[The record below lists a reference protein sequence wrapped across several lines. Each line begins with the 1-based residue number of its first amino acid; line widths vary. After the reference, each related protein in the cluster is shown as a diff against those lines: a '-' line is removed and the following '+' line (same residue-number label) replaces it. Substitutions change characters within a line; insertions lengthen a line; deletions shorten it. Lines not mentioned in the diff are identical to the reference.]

1 MRWTC
6 REMRPG
12 GNVSFTMTPRH
23 DPAFQDTVTQHAFDP
38 SAFAQRQEHLGQR
51 LSAAVARIGDA
62 AIVDRVRRPL
72 TEGTS
77 AEVFALLGDDDRR
90 ISSAAHE
97 CAMLRF
103 AFIVAIVA
111 QSMSFDA
118 DRRDDLVQRVFLN
131 LPQIVRRATINGV
144 GIPDPE
150 GWLAYRAHLIARQMF
165 REERGRLRPDA
176 SGGFSRTRGR
186 RVTLDAVDQSM
197 RVEADT
203 ILDPLDESV
212 TRVEIA
218 AALRL
223 LSREQPVW
231 ADVLRL
237 HYLDG
242 LRLDEVA
249 VKLGRAHGTVRNDA
263 QKARARLA
271 ALLRRE
277 RWTSR

>member
-1 MRWTC
+1 
-6 REMRPG
+6 
-12 GNVSFTMTPRH
+12 MTPRH

-38 SAFAQRQEHLGQR
+38 SAFAQREEHLGRR
-51 LSAAVARIGDA
+51 LSIAVARIGDA

-77 AEVFALLGDDDRR
+77 AEVFRLLGDDDRR
-90 ISSAAHE
+90 ISNAAHE

-165 REERGRLRPDA
+165 REERGRLRPEA

-186 RVTLDAVDQSM
+186 RVALDAVDQSI
-197 RVEADT
+197 RVEADS
-203 ILDPLDESV
+203 ILDPLDESA
-212 TRVEIA
+212 TRDEIA
-218 AALRL
+218 EALRL

>member
-1 MRWTC
+1 
-6 REMRPG
+6 
-12 GNVSFTMTPRH
+12 MTLRR
-23 DPAFQDTVTQHAFDP
+23 DAAFLGTVTQHAFDP
-38 SAFAQRQEHLGQR
+38 SAFAQRQEHLGRR
-51 LSAAVARIGDA
+51 LSIAVARIGDA
-62 AIVDRVRRPL
+62 SLAARVRRPL
-72 TEGTS
+72 VEGTAS
-77 AEVFALLGDDDRR
+77 DVFALLGDDDRR

-165 REERGRLRPDA
+165 REERGRLRPEP
-176 SGGFSRTRGR
+176 SGGFARTRGR
-186 RVTLDAVDQSM
+186 RVTLDAVDQS
-197 RVEADT
+197 VHIEADT
-203 ILDPLDESV
+203 IFDSLDASG
-212 TRVEIA
+212 TRDEIA
-218 AALRL
+218 GALGI

-231 ADVLRL
+231 ANVLRL

-263 QKARARLA
+263 QKARVRLA
-271 ALLRRE
+271 AILKRE
-277 RWTSR
+277 RWTDR